1 MSAADGEGAIA
12 IDECPMIA
20 MQLTGPDLS
29 QRQLPGSST
38 AHYGPLPAGEPFTGS
53 GQFQPLETG
62 IVSDAIPAFFIGQNR
77 DGFWVARDA
86 KGRTGG
92 IFLFQGSALAF
103 AKRMSRPAGS
113 ATIFPSERFE
123 LDIKNNGN
131 PVVVQL
137 GWLVQFAIR
146 TRQRT
151 AAAIS
156 KMTKAVNDRFK
167 DFHPF

>member
-1 MSAADGEGAIA
+1 MARYR
-12 IDECPMIA
+12 
-20 MQLTGPDLS
+20 LVNHL
-29 QRQLPGSST
+29 RVPGNS
-38 AHYGPLPAGEPFTGS
+38 
-53 GQFQPLETG
+53 
-62 IVSDAIPAFFIGQNR
+62 IPAFFIGQNR